1 MPGRQ
6 RLALA
11 FLIQK
16 RFFSMS
22 ILFEPIT
29 IGTLQLPNRIMRS
42 ATAERLVNLETGAP
56 RPKLS
61 RLYRALAEGGVGL
74 IVTGHAYVERSGR
87 THAEMSSIAQDEL
100 IPIWRK
106 TIRPAQRAGA
116 RVMMQINHGGA
127 NCDSTGTP
135 EPLSPSGV
143 AAPDMAKPRAM
154 TEQEIL
160 RVVASFG
167 QAARRVREAGFDGV
181 QLHGAHGYLI
191 SQFLVPATNHRDDRW
206 GGDAERR
213 CAFLKAVVSEVRRQV
228 GDDYPV
234 WIKLGV
240 AGFQWTGLTV
250 SEGAQVARAC
260 TEYGID
266 CVEISFAIGMPEE
279 LDTPGE
285 APLLPLAQ
293 AVCQAVGP
301 SYPLALVNGFRS
313 RAVMEEVLGSGVVQ
327 LISLSRPLIAEPD
340 LPNKMR
346 DGRSSQVACVRCDRC
361 WPEKCGEGIACH
373 NDKVQEALR

>member
-1 MPGRQ
+1 MS
-6 RLALA
+6 
-11 FLIQK
+11 I
-16 RFFSMS
+16 S
-22 ILFEPIT
+22 ILFEPLT
-29 IGTLQLPNRIMRS
+29 VGTLQLPNRIMRS

-56 RPKLS
+56 RPKLG

-100 IPIWRK
+100 IPIWRR

-127 NCDSTGTP
+127 NCSPAVTP
-135 EPLSPSGV
+135 EALSPSGV
-143 AAPDMAKPRAM
+143 SAPNMARSRAM
-154 TEQEIL
+154 TEEEVW

-191 SQFLVPATNHRDDRW
+191 SQFLVPATNHRDDQGCSILQPCW

-213 CAFLKAVVSEVRRQV
+213 RAFLKAVAFEVRRQV
-228 GDDYPV
+228 GADYPV

-240 AGFQWTGLTV
+240 AGFQWTGLTA

-260 TEYGID
+260 AGYGID
-266 CVEISFAIGMPEE
+266 CVEISFAIGMPED
-279 LDTPGE
+279 LDTRGE

-293 AVCQAVGP
+293 AVRQAVEP

-313 RAVMEEVLGSGVVQ
+313 RAVMEEVLTSGVVQ

-340 LPNKMR
+340 LPNKLR
-346 DGRSSQVACVRCDRC
+346 DGKSSQVACVRCDRC
-361 WPEKCGEGIACH
+361 WPEKPGEGIACH
-373 NDKVQEALR
+373 NEKVQEAAR

>member
-1 MPGRQ
+1 
-6 RLALA
+6 
-11 FLIQK
+11 
-16 RFFSMS
+16 MS

-42 ATAERLVNLETGAP
+42 ATAERLVTPETGAP
-56 RPKLS
+56 RPKLG
-61 RLYRALAEGGVGL
+61 RLYHALAKGGVGL

-100 IPIWRK
+100 IPIWREV
-106 TIRPAQRAGA
+106 IRPAQRAGA

-127 NCDSTGTP
+127 NCSPVVTP

-143 AAPDMAKPRAM
+143 AAPNMAKSRAM
-154 TEQEIL
+154 TEEELL
-160 RVVASFG
+160 RIVASFG
-167 QAARRVREAGFDGV
+167 QAARRVREAGFDGL

-191 SQFLVPATNHRDDRW
+191 SQFLVPATNHRDDQGCSILQPCW

-213 CAFLKAVVSEVRRQV
+213 RAFLKAVALEVRKQV

-240 AGFQWTGLTV
+240 AGLREMGLTI

-260 TEYGID
+260 AEYRIN
-266 CVEISFAIGMPEE
+266 CVEISFAIGMPEDS
-279 LDTPGE
+279 DTSHE

-293 AVCQAVGP
+293 AVRQAVGP

-313 RAVMEEVLGSGVVQ
+313 RAVMEEVLASGVVQ
-327 LISLSRPLIAEPD
+327 LISLCRPLIAEPD

-346 DGRSSQVACVRCDRC
+346 EGRSVQVVCVRCDRC
-361 WPEKCGEGIACH
+361 WPEKPGKGIACH
-373 NDKVQEALR
+373 NEKVQEALR